1 MPFALPEQADSADI
15 IINEVL
21 FNSRTGGVDF
31 VEVYNRSDKYINL
44 KNWHLANISRDS
56 MANHKTIAAED
67 EVLAP
72 AGYRVFTTNSSI
84 LREHYPKARHENF
97 WLMKS
102 MPSYPDD
109 AGSVVLIS
117 NLGKVSDR
125 FDYSEKMHFTLI
137 DDKSGVSLERISPEA
152 KTNGHS
158 SWHSAAST
166 EGYATPGYRNSQ
178 SIDAPQSKEQFSIYP
193 PIFTPDDDGQND
205 FTTFNY
211 LFDKQGNM
219 ASLIIY
225 DAEGRQ
231 VRSLVTNL
239 LLSAE
244 GFFSWDGTNDRGEKV
259 RVGRYIVYFTLFDM
273 QGKKQYFKE
282 TVVVGARF

>member
-1 MPFALPEQADSADI
+1 L
-15 IINEVL
+15 
-21 FNSRTGGVDF
+21 
-31 VEVYNRSDKYINL
+31 
-44 KNWHLANISRDS
+44 
-56 MANHKTIAAED
+56 IAAEN

-72 AGYRVFTTNSSI
+72 AGYKVFTTNVSI
-84 LREHYPKARHENF
+84 LKEHYPRAKEENF
-97 WLMKS
+97 WPLKS

-109 AGSVVLIS
+109 AGTVVLIS
-117 NLGKVSDR
+117 NMGKVSDR
-125 FDYSEKMHFTLI
+125 FDYSEKMHFALI
-137 DDKSGVSLERISPEA
+137 DEKSGVSLERISPEA
-152 KTNGHS
+152 KSGNPG

-178 SIDAPQSKEQFSIYP
+178 AMEAQQNKQPFFIHPQV
-193 PIFTPDDDGQND
+193 FTPDDDGQND

-211 LFDKQGNM
+211 SSNQHGNM
-219 ASLIIY
+219 ASLVIY

-231 VRSLVTNL
+231 VRNLVNNI
-239 LLSAE
+239 LLSTE

-259 RVGRYIVYFTLFDM
+259 RTGRYIVYFTIFNL